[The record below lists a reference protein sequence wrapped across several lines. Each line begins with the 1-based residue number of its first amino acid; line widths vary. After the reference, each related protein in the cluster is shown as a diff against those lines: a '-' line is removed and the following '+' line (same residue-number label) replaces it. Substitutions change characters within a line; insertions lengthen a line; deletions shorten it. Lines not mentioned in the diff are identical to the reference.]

1 MLQQRRPKSA
11 LRRRLVDRDED
22 SDEGEDI
29 FDDGLASDEDD
40 DEEDGEHELVLYQ
53 NQEDE
58 EEEDDGIEF
67 HDVDREEDEAA
78 LRHGDGV
85 ATTERELR
93 FFDQGNAYVSFG
105 LRVKSSVLA

>member
-58 EEEDDGIEF
+58 EDDEIEF
-67 HDVDREEDEAA
+67 HDVDREEDEAD

-93 FFDQGNAYVSFG
+93 FFDQGNAYVSFALPG
-105 LRVKSSVLA
+105 ESSVLA

>member
-40 DEEDGEHELVLYQ
+40 GEEDGEHELVLYQ
-53 NQEDE
+53 NQED

>member
-58 EEEDDGIEF
+58 EEDDGIEF

-78 LRHGDGV
+78 SRHGDGV

>member
-29 FDDGLASDEDD
+29 FDNGLASDEDD
-40 DEEDGEHELVLYQ
+40 GEEDGEHELVLYQ

-58 EEEDDGIEF
+58 EDDEIEF
-67 HDVDREEDEAA
+67 HDVDREEDEAD
-78 LRHGDGV
+78 LRHGDGL